1 MSSPTEQLNRLHTH
15 DLELGTTDAVQKHIS
30 RNVVPPRRVSQRRL
44 DFEHRRPRWLRECIA
59 EATGV
64 FMYVLPGIGAIT
76 SFTINATNPIGST
89 AFGSLFSIGFAF
101 ALGIAFAIITCA
113 PTSGGHFSPAV
124 TIALWFWQGFP
135 LKKVPYYIFSQLL
148 GGFIAALVLMGIYH
162 QQLDE
167 MKAVL
172 LAAGEPLVANGA
184 PASVLCSFPNP
195 GQSMGYVFMTE
206 FFCDCFVGLI
216 IWACLDPA
224 NPFVSPSLAP
234 LVIGLAYGAMA
245 WGFGA
250 NTLTM
255 NMARDF
261 GPRVVAAIFYGREAF
276 SYMNYAA
283 IGIFTSIP
291 ATLVSSAFYEFV
303 MRDSLSVIGTGHAVH
318 ADGDE
323 ALVRHITRTTT
334 VDGIE
339 ERRGEYKS

>member
-1 MSSPTEQLNRLHTH
+1 MSPTEQLNRLRTH
-15 DLELGTTDAVQKHIS
+15 DLELGTTDAVQKHVT

-44 DFEHRRPRWLRECIA
+44 DFEHSRPRWLRECIA

-76 SFTINATNPIGST
+76 SFTINATNPVGST

-124 TIALWFWQGFP
+124 TIALCIWQGFP
-135 LKKVPYYIFSQLL
+135 LKKVPHYIFSQLF

-162 QQLDE
+162 QQLSE
-167 MKAVL
+167 MKEVL
-172 LAAGEPLVANGA
+172 LAAGHPLVANGA

-195 GQSMGYVFMTE
+195 GQTMGYVFMTE

-250 NTLTM
+250 NTLSM

-276 SYMNYAA
+276 SYMNYSP
-283 IGIFTSIP
+283 IGIFVSIP

-303 MRDSLSVIGTGHAVH
+303 MRDSLSVIETGHAVH

-334 VDGIE
+334 VEGIE
-339 ERRGEYKS
+339 ERTGEYKS